1 MACSH
6 TMTAVP
12 MACRDVG
19 CSSDA
24 LSDEVVQK
32 IIDFAVD
39 MLLDMLHVAVICR
52 QFNAASCRVFNHLV
66 EEKSPD
72 AQWLL
77 TERMASNFSYWSQL
91 SVSDCVGRASPAGFE
106 IPDDDTLIYH
116 CCRCRRPI
124 LRFDDIV
131 STNYHGAWGPAFL
144 VSNLYNTVVEH
155 VAYTASFV
163 TGGYTVSDVTCA
175 GCRLQLAKKY
185 IEASDP
191 VNRFKVGKYLLEQTR
206 VFVPKCCSGGVRDPH
221 LGAVSVC
228 FRCAAQHRRTAQA
241 TLLMTGGLQ
250 PGPSRRLLGVLL
262 GERNFLAECTAT
274 SSNEAGGRS
283 GTRPERQAPS
293 PTSSQFPAPPSPY
306 CSGAVG
312 STSRSRQSQ
321 RVFSPPARQAAP
333 AAKSG
338 AASGS
343 APGTRELAG
352 CAAWKLA
359 QLCRCLKPRGGVEAA
374 LLASFADQLT
384 TSLAA
389 IGAPTCSSGASPQA
403 GPGAPPRRGEGAAA
417 VAEGARDEHDVLIS
431 RLMRWEIIA
440 PAAMVVCHDFQTA
453 RGLVVALRSTWQPVF
468 PSERSSAEVVINK
481 LADRFQLD
489 STEVSLLWQ
498 ELGFKTRT
506 GFCSWYGFCRGFI
519 LRRGS

>member
-1 MACSH
+1 
-6 TMTAVP
+6 MTAVP

-283 GTRPERQAPS
+283 GTRPVFE
-293 PTSSQFPAPPSPY
+293 
-306 CSGAVG
+306 AV
-312 STSRSRQSQ
+312 
-321 RVFSPPARQAAP
+321 P
-333 AAKSG
+333 KSFL
-338 AASGS
+338 AASSAGSACSEIWGSDGS

-519 LRRGS
+519 LRRG